1 MALNIPNTDLPGNSF
16 LKGIDTGSTMF
27 SRLMQPVLEREKQKQ
42 QQEQFEKELAL
53 KKQAA
58 ARAGALDPMRK
69 MILEQQLLKLKHSND
84 PMYEMNQYKAL
95 EDWVKGQAGA
105 AGGQQEGQQ
114 GAPQM
119 PAPTQEMGEGMGMFS
134 PEGLQQAQTPPM
146 QQPQAN
152 SAPQGGGN
160 GIDMEAL
167 KNNPMLRGFFKHK
180 FGIDP
185 LAATPETPEQ
195 KHAGAINQ
203 AVSIDEAKATRKK
216 LDEIE
221 KTAQALLPYVG
232 KVNTIADILKRKP
245 DLAGRT
251 TQLADLLGMTKDEDV
266 GTFLS
271 AAQALQAH
279 MAKEMSSRGGYGVS
293 KLVEQ
298 AKPNL
303 GKSTAYN
310 AGVIKDL
317 KQSMKESFEQM
328 KSEYERLS
336 NGKKFPYNF
345 EQYFKEVTGSETNDV
360 QGGMVPMISPNGKR
374 VMIPSDKV
382 DAALAAGGKHA

>member
-1 MALNIPNTDLPGNSF
+1 MTLNIPMPDLPGNSF

-27 SRLMQPVLEREKQKQ
+27 SRLMQPALEREKQKQ
-42 QQEQFEKELAL
+42 LDQHFLQKLMAEKEAAERS
-53 KKQAA
+53 QAFQS
-58 ARAGALDPMRK
+58 RFDPQK
-69 MILEQQLLKLKHSND
+69 MAIMQQQLLGLKQRND
-84 PMYEMNQYKAL
+84 PMYEINQYKAL
-95 EDWVKGQAGA
+95 EDMFKKR
-105 AGGQQEGQQ
+105 GGISNT
-114 GAPQM
+114 M
-119 PAPTQEMGEGMGMFS
+119 LTQELGEGLGVYS
-134 PEGLQQAQTPPM
+134 PEGLQAAPKQAR
-146 QQPQAN
+146 N
-152 SAPQGGGN
+152 D
-160 GIDMEAL
+160 GINLELL
-167 KNNPMLRGFFKHK
+167 KAHPMLRGFAKKHLG
-180 FGIDP
+180 FDP
-185 LAATPETPEQ
+185 LATIPETPEQ

-203 AVSIDEAKATRKK
+203 AISIDEAKSNRKK

-221 KTAQALLPYVG
+221 KTAQALLPYLG

-245 DLAGRT
+245 DLAGLT
-251 TQLADLLGMTKDEDV
+251 TPLANMLGMTKDEDV

-310 AGVIKDL
+310 TGVIKDL

-345 EQYFKEVTGSETNDV
+345 EQYFKEVTGSKTNDV
-360 QGGMVPMISPNGKR
+360 QGGMVPMISPSGKR

-382 DAALAAGGKHA
+382 DAALASGGKYA

>member
-1 MALNIPNTDLPGNSF
+1 MTLNIPMPDLPGNSF

-27 SRLMQPVLEREKQKQ
+27 SRLMQPALEREKQKQ
-42 QQEQFEKELAL
+42 LDQHFLQRLIADREAAERSQAFQSRFDPLTKSIMQQ
-53 KKQAA
+53 
-58 ARAGALDPMRK
+58 
-69 MILEQQLLKLKHSND
+69 KLQGLTQKND
-84 PMYEMNQYKAL
+84 PNYELNKFMNAAKAF
-95 EDWVKGQAGA
+95 
-105 AGGQQEGQQ
+105 GG
-114 GAPQM
+114 
-119 PAPTQEMGEGMGMFS
+119 GEGGIN
-134 PEGLQQAQTPPM
+134 PEM
-146 QQPQAN
+146 
-152 SAPQGGGN
+152 
-160 GIDMEAL
+160 L
-167 KNNPMLRGFFKHK
+167 KQNPLLRGFFKHQLG
-180 FGIDP
+180 FDP
-185 LAATPETPEQ
+185 LATIPETPEQ

-203 AVSIDEAKATRKK
+203 AISIDEAKSNRKK

-221 KTAQALLPYVG
+221 KTAQALLPYLG

-245 DLAGRT
+245 DLAGLT
-251 TQLADLLGMTKDEDV
+251 APLANMLGMTKDEDV

-310 AGVIKDL
+310 TGVIKDL

-360 QGGMVPMISPNGKR
+360 QSGMVPMISPNGKR

-382 DAALAAGGKHA
+382 NAALAAGGKHA

>member
-42 QQEQFEKELAL
+42 QQEQFEKELEL

-95 EDWVKGQAGA
+95 EDWVKGHAAG

-251 TQLADLLGMTKDEDV
+251 TQLADMLGMTKDEDV

-310 AGVIKDL
+310 TGVIKDL

-345 EQYFKEVTGSETNDV
+345 EQYFKEVTGETT
-360 QGGMVPMISPNGKR
+360 QKTGAQSGNGKR
-374 VMIPSDKV
+374 LKFNP
-382 DAALAAGGKHA
+382 ATGRLE

>member
-42 QQEQFEKELAL
+42 QQEQFEKELEL

-58 ARAGALDPMRK
+58 ARSGALDPMRK

-95 EDWVKGQAGA
+95 ENWIKGQAGG

-114 GAPQM
+114 GAAQM

-152 SAPQGGGN
+152 SASQGGGN

-185 LAATPETPEQ
+185 LASAPETPEQ

-345 EQYFKEVTGSETNDV
+345 EQYFKEVTGETTQKTDAKSGN
-360 QGGMVPMISPNGKR
+360 SKR
-374 VMIPSDKV
+374 LKFNPVTGR
-382 DAALAAGGKHA
+382 LE

>member
-27 SRLMQPVLEREKQKQ
+27 SRLMQPVLERERQKQ
-42 QQEQFEKELAL
+42 QAEQFAQELAL

-95 EDWVKGQAGA
+95 EDWVKGQSSSAGV
-105 AGGQQEGQQ
+105 QQEGQQ

-119 PAPTQEMGEGMGMFS
+119 PIQEMGEGMGMFT
-134 PEGLQQAQTPPM
+134 PEGLQGAQ
-146 QQPQAN
+146 QQVQNTAPAN
-152 SAPQGGGN
+152 NARNG
-160 GIDMEAL
+160 GIDLELL
-167 KNNPMLRGFFKHK
+167 KAHPMLRGFAKKHLG
-180 FGIDP
+180 FDP
-185 LAATPETPEQ
+185 LATVPETPEQ

-203 AVSIDEAKATRKK
+203 AISIDEAKATRKK

-221 KTAQALLPYVG
+221 KTAQALLPYLG

-345 EQYFKEVTGSETNDV
+345 EQYFKEVIGSEMNNA

>member
-1 MALNIPNTDLPGNSF
+1 MTLNIPMPDLPGNSF
-16 LKGIDTGSTMF
+16 LKGIDTGGALF
-27 SRLMQPVLEREKQKQ
+27 SRLMQPRLERERQVLDREKQKQ
-42 QQEQFEKELAL
+42 LDQHFLQKLMAEKEAAERS
-53 KKQAA
+53 QAFQS
-58 ARAGALDPMRK
+58 RFDPQK
-69 MILEQQLLKLKHSND
+69 MAIMQQQLLGLKQRND
-84 PMYEMNQYKAL
+84 PNYELNKFMH
-95 EDWVKGQAGA
+95 A
-105 AGGQQEGQQ
+105 AKVFGGGS
-114 GAPQM
+114 
-119 PAPTQEMGEGMGMFS
+119 EGMN
-134 PEGLQQAQTPPM
+134 LDQ
-146 QQPQAN
+146 
-152 SAPQGGGN
+152 
-160 GIDMEAL
+160 L
-167 KNNPMLRGFFKHK
+167 KQNPLLRGFFKHQLG
-180 FGIDP
+180 FDP
-185 LAATPETPEQ
+185 LAPTPLSPDEKIQSEIEKAT
-195 KHAGAINQ
+195 K
-203 AVSIDEAKATRKK
+203 IDEAKSNRKK

-221 KTAQALLPYVG
+221 KTAQALLPYLG

-245 DLAGRT
+245 DLAGLT
-251 TQLADLLGMTKDEDV
+251 APVANMLGMTKDEDV

-310 AGVIKDL
+310 IGVIKDL

-345 EQYFKEVTGSETNDV
+345 EQYFKEVTGSKTNDV

-382 DAALAAGGKHA
+382 DAALASGGKYA